1 MPRNQDTQSS
11 KINITKDYSVDYE
24 PVEKTAFAE
33 FIREKRKEYNEDNG
47 KELSTSELGTMI
59 GIKYEMFRKILNQ
72 EKPTKKRDCIIA
84 ICVALQL
91 LPGEID
97 EALGLYQYMPALD
110 QYNPRDGFI
119 TSQITGSP
127 GLTVAE
133 LNHRLIQRGFPGLDI
148 QDKRDGKKKTPAE
161 PVINLPYKVLEL
173 KVRTPIDSDYYYG
186 DPYNSLSTRYSPFN
200 CRCTG
205 DMILVDPKQK
215 TYIHLFA
222 STDGYLSSQI
232 YKEDDFPRSYKSLED
247 TGDFKN
253 YFIELMNAVNVEKR
267 RLLSILDETKNY
279 QHRTSARLIG
289 DSICIFTEEF
299 NYSIPEMNEY
309 YLLMLTKGK
318 YQLKVFDRSAFMHF
332 YLSEEGF
339 SRFYG
344 ANDLIA
350 KETYNSIDQLDAL
363 VEKSDKRSE
372 EIVKYRM
379 RKRAFIRLQPYVD
392 ELYTALKEGKEFIN
406 NLEYIYDNP
415 ADTLRYYEIEDD
427 FKCIYDEEYG
437 EICDSLKEK
446 NYSRPDGREVTITL
460 DDIYTAFKYGF
471 PSIEE
476 ICRIK
481 AVYGSIESVF
491 L

>member
-1 MPRNQDTQSS
+1 MSRKQDVQPST
-11 KINITKDYSVDYE
+11 INITKDYSVDYE

-127 GLTVAE
+127 GLTVSE
-133 LNHRLIQRGFPGLDI
+133 LNKRLIQRGFPGLDI
-148 QDKRDGKKKTPAE
+148 QDKRDGKKKNSTD
-161 PVINLPYKVLEL
+161 IIIDLPYKVIEL

-186 DPYNSLSTRYSPFN
+186 DQYNSLSTKYSPFN

-205 DMILVDPKQK
+205 DMILGDSKRK
-215 TYIHLFA
+215 KYIHLIA
-222 STDGYLSSQI
+222 STDGYMSSQI
-232 YKEDDFPRSYKSLED
+232 YNVDAFPNSYKSLEE

-253 YFIELMNAVNVEKR
+253 YFIELINAVNVEKS
-267 RLLSILDETKNY
+267 RLLSILDDTKNY
-279 QHRTSARLIG
+279 QCRTSARLI
-289 DSICIFTEEF
+289 DDYICIFTEEF

-309 YLLMLTKGK
+309 YLLTLSNGK
-318 YQLKVFDRSAFMHF
+318 YQLKVFDRSAFMHY

-339 SRFYG
+339 SRFYTSE
-344 ANDLIA
+344 DLSA
-350 KETYNSIDQLDAL
+350 KETYDSIEELDEL
-363 VEKSDKRSE
+363 IEKADKWSE
-372 EIVKYRM
+372 EITKYRM
-379 RKRAFIRLQPYVD
+379 RRRAFIKLQPHVD
-392 ELYTALKEGKEFIN
+392 TLYSSLKAGKENIN

-415 ADTLRYYEIEDD
+415 ADTLRYYHIEDD
-427 FKCIYDEEYG
+427 FECVYDEAYG

-446 NYSRPDGREVTITL
+446 VYTLPDGKEVTITL
-460 DDIYTAFKYGF
+460 DDIFTAFKYDF

-481 AVYGSIESVF
+481 AIYGVVDAV
-491 L
+491 LK

>member
-1 MPRNQDTQSS
+1 MPKNQDSQSS

-33 FIREKRKEYNEDNG
+33 FIREKRREYNEDNG
-47 KELSTSELGTMI
+47 KELSTSQLGTMI

-127 GLTVAE
+127 GLTVSE
-133 LNHRLIQRGFPGLDI
+133 LNQRLIQRGFPGLDI
-148 QDKRDGKKKTPAE
+148 QDKRDGKKKNSTDV
-161 PVINLPYKVLEL
+161 VIDMPYKVLEL

-186 DPYNSLSTRYSPFN
+186 DPYNSLCTKYSPFN

-205 DMILVDPKQK
+205 DMILGDPKRK
-215 TYIHLFA
+215 KYIHLIA

-232 YKEDDFPRSYKSLED
+232 YNVDDFPKSYKSIDE

-253 YFIELMNAVNVEKR
+253 YFIELINAVNVEKR
-267 RLLSILDETKNY
+267 RLLSILDDTKNY
-279 QHRTSARLIG
+279 RQRTSARLIG
-289 DSICIFTEEF
+289 DAICIFTEEF
-299 NYSIPEMNEY
+299 NYSIPELNEY
-309 YLLMLTKGK
+309 YILTRINGH
-318 YQLKVFDRSAFMHF
+318 YQLKVYERSAFMHF
-332 YLSEEGF
+332 YLTEDEF
-339 SRFYG
+339 EKYYG
-344 ANDLIA
+344 ADTLSPKEEYDSIEHLDKLI
-350 KETYNSIDQLDAL
+350 ETADSR
-363 VEKSDKRSE
+363 SDELIR
-372 EIVKYRM
+372 YRM
-379 RKRAFIRLQPYVD
+379 RRRAFARLKPQVD
-392 ELYTALKEGKEFIN
+392 ELYAALKDEKEYIQ

-415 ADTLRYYEIEDD
+415 ADTLRYYEIEKD
-427 FKCIYDEEYG
+427 FECVYDEEYG
-437 EICDSLKEK
+437 EICDSLSEK
-446 NYSRPDGREVTITL
+446 VYTLPDGTEITITL
-460 DDIYTAFKYGF
+460 EDIYNAFKYGF
-471 PSIEE
+471 PNIEE

-481 AVYGSIESVF
+481 SLSGSIHSVF
-491 L
+491 N